1 MSMEN
6 IGCGMAAPSDL
17 ARPLT
22 GMYNSPKNLC
32 SHVIFIV
39 FYKFWIEILVVM
51 VSINFFWK
59 LKHFDIHTYIYIYI
73 YFVAVLNKKVAN
85 FLLVA
90 VHNKGQGGPSVF
102 VGKNNVSVTYTW
114 YKSLPV
120 VHEVSVHL
128 VGRCNLYYASNLSNK
143 VFFQEES
150 DGGLASASVF
160 LKLHQIRNLWNNSFY
175 QENFANY

>member
-1 MSMEN
+1 MAGLNNEVVLNILFVSTHKWMFMSMEN

-39 FYKFWIEILVVM
+39 F
-51 VSINFFWK
+51 
-59 LKHFDIHTYIYIYI
+59 

-160 LKLHQIRNLWNNSFY
+160 LKLHQIRNL
-175 QENFANY
+175 